1 MDALRYRVPPL
12 RMNQTF
18 EIVSRREERTRAIY
32 TRPSVAGNP
41 EASIARRLARGA
53 SIYVVW
59 LAVGKG
65 LTVILQIVL
74 GRWLGPANYGLYS
87 LGYSLV
93 SLLSWVS
100 VLGLDQGVLRFC
112 AIHRTR
118 EEPGKVQATVWRA
131 LTLAGVASVLTTALL
146 VAGSNMISNK
156 FFTPAF
162 ACVLAAFA
170 LTLPFVAL
178 LRIAGTYLQS
188 LHDIH
193 RMSVLQLLAR
203 PSFNFVLLA
212 LAIVLGLGLGGA
224 VGAYVLCCVGSAALA
239 AYYLAKFL
247 PAKSHD
253 KPVVSD
259 GHSRLMRYSLTL
271 MASGLT
277 YQTILRAPQVL
288 LGHLSTNA
296 EVGVFSAGASFA
308 LGFGFMTS
316 TFLQP
321 AMPMMVELHEK
332 RQSDGMRR
340 LYQNSTRWTL
350 AAVVPIFLFLT
361 LFNGEVMRL
370 FGRNFIAAGP
380 ILVAMSLGWLAYY
393 GKGPGSA
400 LLQMT
405 GRQNLDMANTLSV
418 AVLTIVA
425 NYLAI
430 PRYGAMGAALATA
443 GSIAVWALV
452 EYVEVRIL
460 FGLSPWSPG
469 AQRNILAAAA
479 TAALTLSLR
488 PFLRWELLLLVTIC
502 LYSVMYLGF
511 CLEPEDR
518 RISAA
523 AFAKL
528 SGMLKL

>member
-1 MDALRYRVPPL
+1 MHEVENWTVVATATVTERKTAPG
-12 RMNQTF
+12 
-18 EIVSRREERTRAIY
+18 VSVTH
-32 TRPSVAGNP
+32 
-41 EASIARRLARGA
+41 RLARGA

-59 LAVGKG
+59 LAAGKG
-65 LTVILQIVL
+65 LTVVLQVVL

-93 SLLSWVS
+93 ALLSWVS

-118 EEPGKVQATVWRA
+118 EETGKVQATLWRA
-131 LTLAGVASVLTTALL
+131 LALAGIASVLTAALL
-146 VAGSNMISNK
+146 VAGSKLISDR
-156 FFTPAF
+156 FFTPSF
-162 ACVLAAFA
+162 ASVLAAFA

-178 LRIAGTYLQS
+178 VRIAGTYLQS
-188 LHDIH
+188 LHDIC

-203 PSFNFVLLA
+203 PAFNIVLLA
-212 LAIVLGLGLGGA
+212 LAIVLGLGLFGA
-224 VGAYVLCCVGSAALA
+224 VVAYVLCCVGSAALA

-253 KPVVSD
+253 KLVVSE

-277 YQTILRAPQVL
+277 YQLILRAPQVL

-321 AMPMMVELHEK
+321 AMPMMVELHEAK
-332 RQSDGMRR
+332 QNESLRR

-350 AAVVPIFLFLT
+350 AAVAPIFLFLT

-380 ILVAMSLGWLAYY
+380 ILVAMSLGWLLYY

-405 GRQNLDMANTLSV
+405 GRQNLDMANTLVV
-418 AVLTIVA
+418 AMLTVVA
-425 NYLAI
+425 NYLVI
-430 PRYGAMGAALATA
+430 PRHGAMGAALATA
-443 GSIAVWALV
+443 GSVAVWALI
-452 EYVEVRIL
+452 EYIEMRL
-460 FGLSPWSPG
+460 LYRLSPWSPG
-469 AQRNILAAAA
+469 AWRNILAALA
-479 TAALTLSLR
+479 TAAVTLSLR
-488 PFLRWELLLLVTIC
+488 PFLHWQLIFLTATC
-502 LYSVMYLGF
+502 TYAALYFGL
-511 CLEPEDR
+511 CLEADDR
-518 RISAA
+518 RIVAA
-523 AFAKL
+523 VLTKL
-528 SGMLKL
+528 GGLF